1 VDVELRHL
9 RSFVA
14 VAEHLNFTRAAEQL
28 FVAQQALSAQI
39 RQLEERIG
47 VRLFERSSR
56 SVSLTPAGEVL
67 YARARLLLSG
77 AEDAVA
83 ATRASATGAT
93 TITVGFVAAVDHPA
107 VSNVLDRFVETFPDV
122 ELRIHFGD
130 LLDPTGG
137 LRDRAVDVAFV
148 YGPFDTTDLDVTPL
162 FVEAVGIAMA
172 ATHPLASKQD
182 VTVADL
188 VAHSTFDFPTTDSA
202 WRDYWNVGRYRGP
215 ADRPRYVAQYRTL
228 EGLIAALRAGLGVHL
243 ATAGLVESAGT
254 GLVWRRLDD
263 VEPLEHGIA
272 RRASDHRPQVQALIA
287 TAVAT
292 FQPS

>member
-14 VAEHLNFTRAAEQL
+14 VAEHLNFTRASKQL

-39 RQLEERIG
+39 RQLEDRIG
-47 VRLFERSSR
+47 VRLLERSSR

-67 YARARLLLSG
+67 YAQARLLLSG
-77 AEDAVA
+77 AEDAIA
-83 ATRASATGAT
+83 ATRASAAGST

-107 VSNVLDRFVETFPDV
+107 VSHALDRFGEAFPDV

-148 YGPFDTTDLDVTPL
+148 YGPFDATDLEVTPL

-172 ATHPLASKQD
+172 AAHPLASKEEL
-182 VTVADL
+182 TVADL
-188 VAHSTFDFPTTDSA
+188 VAQPTFDFPTTDPA
-202 WRDYWNVGRYRGP
+202 WRDYWNVARHRGP

-228 EGLIAALRAGLGVHL
+228 EGLITALRAGLGVHL

-254 GLVWRRLDD
+254 GLVWRQLDD
-263 VEPLEHGIA
+263 VEPLEHSIA
-272 RRASDHRPQVQALIA
+272 RRASDDRPHVQALIA
-287 TAVAT
+287 TTAST